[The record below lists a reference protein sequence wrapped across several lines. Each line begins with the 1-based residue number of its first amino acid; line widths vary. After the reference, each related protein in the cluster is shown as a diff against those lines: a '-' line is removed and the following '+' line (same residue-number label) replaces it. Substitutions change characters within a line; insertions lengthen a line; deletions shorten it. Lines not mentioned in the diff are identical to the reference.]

1 MKFTYLFLFVWLTLL
16 FSNCKRDPDSL
27 TVVNSESFPEKQ
39 VEVHISAFSEGLNDS
54 LIKMDTS
61 QSQDAIGREINEM
74 ISLTGQVSASG
85 SEKQWRELL
94 DRWNAF
100 NKNHFGTNLSL
111 FPKKSFSAD
120 ANRAPLSTEEADK
133 WARLNVELLK
143 ITGKARFGDALEY
156 LLYANPEYTF
166 PEMLLKSVIYTHVFD
181 DIYIHIIGSSSMEYQ
196 HTTGGTVG
204 LVQETNYPQGSEMIL
219 MCETGDVRFM
229 NIYIRIPAWAVNP
242 VVAYGNVKYVAI
254 PGEYCQISKKWRTGD
269 EITVSL
275 KN

>member
-1 MKFTYLFLFVWLTLL
+1 MKFTYLFLFVWLTFL

-27 TVVNSESFPEKQ
+27 TVINSESFPEKQ
-39 VEVHISAFSEGLNDS
+39 VEVHISTLSEGLNDT
-54 LIKMDTS
+54 LIHKDTS
-61 QSQDAIGREINEM
+61 QSTDDVTREINEM

-100 NKNHFGTNLSL
+100 NENHFITNLSL
-111 FPKKSFSAD
+111 FSKNTSIAD
-120 ANRAPLSTEEADK
+120 TIRTPLSTDEADK

-181 DIYIHIIGSSSMEYQ
+181 DIHINVIGSSSMEYQ
-196 HTTGGTVG
+196 HTTGGTVR

>member
-16 FSNCKRDPDSL
+16 FSHCKRDPDSL
-27 TVVNSESFPEKQ
+27 TVINSESFPDKQ
-39 VEVHISAFSEGLNDS
+39 VEVHLPTLSQGVNDS
-54 LIKMDTS
+54 MTHKQVS
-61 QSQDAIGREINEM
+61 QSPDVVTREINEM
-74 ISLTGQVSASG
+74 ISLTGQISTSG

-94 DRWNAF
+94 NRWNAF
-100 NKNHFGTNLSL
+100 NEKHFGTNHNL
-111 FPKKSFSAD
+111 FAKNASSAD
-120 ANRAPLSTEEADK
+120 TIRTPLSAEEADK

-156 LLYANPEYTF
+156 LLYANPEYAF
-166 PEMLLKSVIYTHVFD
+166 PQMLLKSVIYTHVFD

-196 HTTGGTVG
+196 HTTGGTVR
-204 LVQETNYPQGSEMIL
+204 LVQETNYPKGSEMIL
-219 MCETGDVRFM
+219 MCETDDVRFM

-242 VVAYGNVKYVAI
+242 VVSYGNVKYVAI

>member
-1 MKFTYLFLFVWLTLL
+1 MKFTYLFLILWLIILL
-16 FSNCKRDPDSL
+16 SNCKRDPDSL
-27 TVVNSESFPEKQ
+27 TVINSESFPEKQ
-39 VEVHISAFSEGLNDS
+39 VEVHITGLSEGNNDTITDKEIS
-54 LIKMDTS
+54 H
-61 QSQDAIGREINEM
+61 SQDVVTREINEM
-74 ISLTGQVSASG
+74 ISLTGEVSASG

-94 DRWNAF
+94 NRWNSF
-100 NKNHFGTNLSL
+100 NKNHFGTNLTL
-111 FPKKSFSAD
+111 FAKNVSSAD
-120 ANRAPLSTEEADK
+120 SIGTNLSAEEADK

-156 LLYANPEYTF
+156 LLYANPDYTL
-166 PEMLLKSVIYTHVFD
+166 PQMLLKSVIYTHVFD

-196 HTTGGTVG
+196 HTTGGTVR
-204 LVQETNYPQGSEMIL
+204 LVQETNYPKGSEMIL

-229 NIYIRIPAWAVNP
+229 NIYIRIPTWAVNP

-275 KN
+275 RN